1 MSEFQ
6 FQPYRNEPIPILSSQ
21 QIHVLEN
28 GSLFLRALEPKHSGI
43 YICDA
48 SNEVSKHSIESR
60 AYVTVSSL
68 PKVSIQNTLG
78 NAAASISNLISKGSN
93 SMYRGYTMDRLVLR
107 KGSQTQLMCSV
118 IGLEQPMV
126 AEWLRPNGETSDEWN
141 EKSKTKTYLDS
152 SRIVLREESKM
163 NEKRAYLY
171 ISHVGRMDTGI
182 YCCMGINSNGYTV
195 SFIELLVQE
204 PPDMPVNFHAQEIN
218 SRSITLNWSISF
230 GGNSPITSYVVE
242 YRPITI
248 MSNTNINTNT
258 NNNNDDN
265 DNNNNNHH
273 HHNNNNIKHKNGQQ
287 PDNSNDIETKSK
299 CLIFSVTF
307 FLFFFLF
314 LFYSTTRKCILN
326 FFLLSD
332 NIHIFIQKAVFN
344 EPDFDYLTIFFYYSW
359 KD

>member
-1 MSEFQ
+1 MSSLIIANISRHHQGTYTCMASSPIATTNVSEFLSVKATPQ
-6 FQPYRNEPIPILSSQ
+6 WLLKPVDQDSVSGESLTLDCQTSGQPPPVIRWKFLKNEPYRNEPIPILSSQ

-48 SNEVSKHSIESR
+48 SNEVSKHPIESR

-78 NAAASISNLISKGSN
+78 NAAASIPNLISKGSN
-93 SMYRGYTMDRLVLR
+93 SMYRGFTLDRLILH

-141 EKSKTKTYLDS
+141 EKSKTKNYLDS

-171 ISHVGRMDTGI
+171 ISHVGRMDSGI
-182 YCCMGINSNGYTV
+182 YCCMGINTNGFQV

-204 PPDMPVNFHAQEIN
+204 PPDMPVNFRAQEIN
-218 SRSITLNWSISF
+218 SQMCDEREKKMLKM
-230 GGNSPITSYVVE
+230 PIVCSGHT
-242 YRPITI
+242 
-248 MSNTNINTNT
+248 
-258 NNNNDDN
+258 
-265 DNNNNNHH
+265 H
-273 HHNNNNIKHKNGQQ
+273 
-287 PDNSNDIETKSK
+287 
-299 CLIFSVTF
+299 
-307 FLFFFLF
+307 
-314 LFYSTTRKCILN
+314 TR
-326 FFLLSD
+326 
-332 NIHIFIQKAVFN
+332 
-344 EPDFDYLTIFFYYSW
+344 
-359 KD
+359 